1 MRSFLLRKGLTVGT
15 EHLPHQT
22 VVWVTV
28 ERVQQR
34 RTWWT
39 YRLSEDKPC
48 SPISG
53 TNLNRGFPPYKF
65 CYSYTEL
72 SAWLRL
78 YGFTPPPPDYF
89 APTRQE
95 LDAGAGAILR
105 PVMTRPR

>member
-1 MRSFLLRKGLTVGT
+1 VTTEPLT
-15 EHLPHQT
+15 HST

-28 ERVQQR
+28 EQVQQR
-34 RTWWT
+34 RTRWT
-39 YRLSEDKPC
+39 YRLFEDKPC
-48 SPISG
+48 SPLSA
-53 TNLNRGFPPYKF
+53 TNLNREFPPYKF
-65 CYSYTEL
+65 CYSYTEF

-95 LDAGAGAILR
+95 LDAGAGSILR

>member
-1 MRSFLLRKGLTVGT
+1 MRT
-15 EHLPHQT
+15 EHTPHPT

-34 RTWWT
+34 RTRWT
-39 YRLSEDKPC
+39 YRLCEDKPC
-48 SPISG
+48 STISA
-53 TNLNRGFPPYKF
+53 TNLNRGFPPYKL

-89 APTRQE
+89 APIRQE
-95 LDAGAGAILR
+95 LDAGAGSILR
-105 PVMTRPR
+105 PVMTRIR

>member
-1 MRSFLLRKGLTVGT
+1 MGT
-15 EHLPHQT
+15 EPLPHQI

-28 ERVQQR
+28 EQVQQR
-34 RTWWT
+34 QTRWT

-48 SPISG
+48 SPHSG
-53 TNLNRGFPPYKF
+53 TSLHRGFPPCKF
-65 CYSYTEL
+65 CYSYFEL

-95 LDAGAGAILR
+95 RDAGAGAILR
-105 PVMTRPR
+105 PVMTRSR

>member
-1 MRSFLLRKGLTVGT
+1 MGT

-28 ERVQQR
+28 EQVQQR

-48 SPISG
+48 SPSDG
-53 TNLNRGFPPYKF
+53 TDLDRGFSPCKF

-72 SAWLRL
+72 SAWLRV
-78 YGFTPPPPDYF
+78 YGFTPPHPDYF

-95 LDAGAGAILR
+95 LDAGAGSILR